1 MNTAKIT
8 QAVNELDLLTRVMT
22 FNVTQNKDMFE
33 LRNGSG
39 TLILASRNEARL
51 DNLRDRLTN
60 AMVPVFTEEEAI
72 CKSVLREQF

>member
-39 TLILASRNEARL
+39 TLILASKDQARL
-51 DNLRDRLTN
+51 NNLRDRLTN
-60 AMVPVFTEEEAI
+60 AMAPVFTEEEAI
-72 CKSVLREQF
+72 CKSVLRESL